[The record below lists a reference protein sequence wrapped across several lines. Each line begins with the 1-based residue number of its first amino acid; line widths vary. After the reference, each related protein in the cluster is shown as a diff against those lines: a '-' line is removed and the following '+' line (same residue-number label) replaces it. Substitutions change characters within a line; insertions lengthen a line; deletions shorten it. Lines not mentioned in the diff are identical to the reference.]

1 MDILMLC
8 CDEGMGE
15 PIVTTLSHHE
25 VDVFSDYAQIKNASD
40 MYGIFG
46 HDTYDLLILTNMGI
60 PSALAMRHV
69 SMLPDVRN
77 YRTVLFSSH
86 LTRQM
91 IEECKRRDVDFW
103 PVPVSRENVLIAID
117 GPAEPV
123 PVRRRQRQ
131 V

>member
-1 MDILMLC
+1 MLC
-8 CDEGMGE
+8 CDKGMGE
-15 PIVTTLSHHE
+15 PVVDALSHHE

-86 LTRQM
+86 LTMQM
-91 IEECKRRDVDFW
+91 IEECERRDVGFW
-103 PVPVSRENVLIAID
+103 PAPVSMEDVLIAVN
-117 GPAEPV
+117 GPAELV
-123 PVRRRQRQ
+123 PVRKRHRQA
-131 V
+131 